1 MRIFKIL
8 RVLVFIALGVVGLY
22 AAIGF
27 LGIPWAVKK
36 YGVPEVSKILG
47 RPVTLRE
54 MSVDPFAFNLKLE
67 GFEIRETD
75 GSPLVGFE
83 QLFGDIH
90 NFFCGRSVRNPH

>member
-47 RPVTLRE
+47 RPQCLTR
-54 MSVDPFAFNLKLE
+54 FAMQGIGVFA
-67 GFEIRETD
+67 
-75 GSPLVGFE
+75 
-83 QLFGDIH
+83 H
-90 NFFCGRSVRNPH
+90 